1 MNRTGQGRPSSSPSS
16 TSAAPSAPQL
26 LEQVVLEALAQYV
39 SPERI
44 AAVLQETS
52 RRRRRKRRVR
62 RLPPAA
68 VIWLVIAIGLWS
80 DVDVPSLWRQVV
92 GTLASLWRAATD
104 ATSGGVKPPCKSALS
119 QARTRLGARPLRLLF
134 KSTAAKAA
142 KLRATPPTRGAM
154 YKTIPLK
161 AMDGDDFTL
170 ADTPANVKAFG
181 KPTTARDG
189 KRISAGHP
197 HAHVTRLIEVGTRM
211 TLDALIKP
219 QHAVD
224 RPSAPYLLRNCS
236 RGDLV
241 LWDCG
246 FYSYKLI
253 RQALDQGTFALGP
266 VASPIVLECVRR
278 LSDGSFL
285 AKVYPDSKRRERDKH
300 GTIVRVIEYTF
311 DDPAR
316 PGHRERHRLVT
327 TLLDAEAYPAAE
339 LIVLYHQRW
348 EIEIAN
354 DEITTHLL
362 AGRTATTELRSKMPA
377 GVVQE
382 IYGVLLAHNAV
393 RALMVEAAATIDVD
407 PRTLSFIHAVRVIR
421 ETIPLMRSARTEQLP
436 ALYAAMLRHIAAGV
450 LPPRDNRINP
460 RVVKVKMSNFKK
472 KRPEHYNWP
481 QPAKPFAESIV
492 MLN

>member
-16 TSAAPSAPQL
+16 TSAPTAPEL

-39 SPERI
+39 SPEQI
-44 AAVLQETS
+44 AAALHEAS
-52 RRRRRKRRVR
+52 RHSRRKRRVR

-80 DVDVPSLWRQVV
+80 DTDVPSLWRQVV
-92 GTLASLWRAATD
+92 GTLASLWRAATTAAGSD
-104 ATSGGVKPPCKSALS
+104 GSKPPCKSALS
-119 QARTRLGARPLRLLF
+119 QARTRLGPRPLRLLF
-134 KSTAAKAA
+134 KSTAKAA
-142 KLRATPPTRGAM
+142 KPKTTRGAM
-154 YKTIPLK
+154 YKMMPLK

-181 KPTTARDG
+181 KPTTSRDG

-211 TLDALIKP
+211 TLEALIKP

-224 RPSAPYLLRNCS
+224 RPSAPYLLRNCC

-266 VASPIVLECVRR
+266 VASPIVLDCVRR

-300 GTIVRVIEYTF
+300 GVMVRVIEYTF

-316 PGHRERHRLVT
+316 PGHGERHRLVT

-339 LIVLYHQRW
+339 LIVLYHERW

-362 AGRTATTELRSKMPA
+362 AGRTASTELRSKTPA

-407 PRTLSFIHAVRVIR
+407 PRTLSFMHAVRVIR

-436 ALYAAMLRHIAAGV
+436 ALYAAMLRHIAVGV

-481 QPAKPFAESIV
+481 QPTKPFAESIV